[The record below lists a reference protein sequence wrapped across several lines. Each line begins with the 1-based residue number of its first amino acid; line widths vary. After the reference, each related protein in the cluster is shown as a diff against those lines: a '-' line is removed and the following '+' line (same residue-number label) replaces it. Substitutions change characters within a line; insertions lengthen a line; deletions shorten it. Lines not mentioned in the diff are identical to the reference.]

1 VARVLLAVVFTI
13 LLAAAAGA
21 VTIKWASLTNPSNKH
36 DSPLGI
42 CVGSDYVYVVGYDFS
57 PGDSQWRIEKRSK
70 ADGRLLK
77 TWTKNPTTY
86 TTYNDLLSHCVV
98 VGDKLY
104 VLGDWA
110 LLSFDL
116 DLNLLKQVSNW
127 YGWPSSVFSDGKYLY
142 IASWEYISKDDTRWR
157 VEKRRLD
164 DLSLVASYTSN
175 PSDKLDDAE
184 GIGINPATG
193 HLWVVGLDGVEG
205 QWWRI
210 EVLDRDLNRLLVLR
224 PGVWGW
230 AWGVV
235 FDENGNAYVYGTD
248 YVIKYSKDGK
258 ELARA
263 AISSAAEG
271 AVYMDGKLYVV
282 TLNYRLIV
290 FDADLRKLD
299 EVDLTPE
306 ITKRVEVGEF
316 GVIDRVAFDGGTIYV
331 AGYAKPKGASD
342 VGWLVFAVQ
351 LAAPVSLVVVDGFG
365 SVRNWKVEILDTN
378 GRVVASGFGK
388 ISVELPEG
396 VDYTVRVYGPSLYTT
411 RITAREGEV
420 KVQVPTGRLSAVA
433 VDGFG
438 RIRNDWSIEIEGVAS
453 GYGAVGPVEVLAGR
467 YLVKT
472 KALGREFTKEVEVG
486 AGNVVEARVEVP
498 TATITAVAVD
508 GFGRVREWVVEVV
521 GLASGSGRVGPVEV
535 LAGRYTVKTA
545 AFGREF
551 TKEVEVKP
559 GVNAE
564 VRLEVPTAVLDV
576 VVAAG
581 GGATAVPEAVF
592 LNKTR
597 LEKLSGVEVLAG
609 RYIVEA
615 VVGGRT
621 ITEWV
626 ELKPGTK
633 QTIRL
638 TAAEPT
644 TPTSTYQTT
653 TQTQAATTQTTTAVQ
668 TVTVTQTVTQLP
680 VADFGSFLVVLAAV
694 VAVVAGVFLAAR
706 RRRRIEVVPLEVDE
720 TQIR

>member
-1 VARVLLAVVFTI
+1 M
-13 LLAAAAGA
+13 
-21 VTIKWASLTNPSNKH
+21 
-36 DSPLGI
+36 
-42 CVGSDYVYVVGYDFS
+42 
-57 PGDSQWRIEKRSK
+57 
-70 ADGRLLK
+70 
-77 TWTKNPTTY
+77 
-86 TTYNDLLSHCVV
+86 
-98 VGDKLY
+98 
-104 VLGDWA
+104 
-110 LLSFDL
+110 
-116 DLNLLKQVSNW
+116 
-127 YGWPSSVFSDGKYLY
+127 
-142 IASWEYISKDDTRWR
+142 
-157 VEKRRLD
+157 EKRRLD
-164 DLSLVASYTSN
+164 DLSLVAVYTSN
-175 PSDKLDDAE
+175 PSDKLDLAR

-193 HLWVVGLDGVEG
+193 HLWVVGSEVADGLK
-205 QWWRI
+205 WRI
-210 EVLDRDLNRLLVLR
+210 EVLDRDLNRISVLK
-224 PGVWGW
+224 PDVGGD
-230 AWGVV
+230 AEGVV
-235 FDENGNAYVYGTD
+235 FDENGNAYVYGIFYD
-248 YVIKYSKDGK
+248 IIKYSKDGR

-263 AISSAAEG
+263 NIGVEAEG
-271 AVYMDGKLYVV
+271 VVYVNSRLYVV
-282 TLNYRLIV
+282 TGDDRLIV

-299 EVDLTPE
+299 EVDLRQE
-306 ITKRVEVGEF
+306 ITKRVEVGGF
-316 GVIDRVAFDGGTIYV
+316 SVTVGSATLRSIRRAAFDGGTIYV
-331 AGYAKPKGASD
+331 AGGAVPKGASD
-342 VGWLVFAVQ
+342 MGWLVYAVQ
-351 LAAPVSLVVVDGFG
+351 LTAPVSLVVVDGFG

-521 GLASGSGRVGPVEV
+521 GLASGSGRIGPVEV

-581 GGATAVPEAVF
+581 GGATAAPEAVF

-680 VADFGSFLVVLAAV
+680 VAEFGSILVVLAAV
-694 VAVVAGVFLAAR
+694 IAVVAGVFLAAR